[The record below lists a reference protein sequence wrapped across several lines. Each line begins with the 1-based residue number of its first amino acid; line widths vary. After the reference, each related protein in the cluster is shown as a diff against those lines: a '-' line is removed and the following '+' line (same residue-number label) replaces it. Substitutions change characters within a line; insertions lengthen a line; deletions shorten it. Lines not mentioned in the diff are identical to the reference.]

1 MDGQKVRSLSFMT
14 TAAHVDTSRAA
25 SLFHALADEIRLN
38 VIDLLVDGERCVCEL
53 MDELGLAQSRL
64 SWHLKTLTDAGII
77 RGRREGRWNLLLAE
91 SRRVDR
97 GAHLSRRLERAAS
110 PYAAPRL
117 GVLRL
122 IFFLQ
127 IIKKTRWR

>member
-77 RGRREGRWNLLLAE
+77 RGRREGRWNYYSLNPDVLIEARTYLDA
-91 SRRVDR
+91 SSARPRRT
-97 GAHLSRRLERAAS
+97 RRRASACCD
-110 PYAAPRL
+110 
-117 GVLRL
+117 
-122 IFFLQ
+122 
-127 IIKKTRWR
+127 